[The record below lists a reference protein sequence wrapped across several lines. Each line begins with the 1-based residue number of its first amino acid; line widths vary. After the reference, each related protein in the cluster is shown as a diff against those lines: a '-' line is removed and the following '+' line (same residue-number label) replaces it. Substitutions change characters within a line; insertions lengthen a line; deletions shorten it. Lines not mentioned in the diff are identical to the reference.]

1 MSVNPGEGLK
11 SLSERISVA
20 GVDVS
25 PAHFIGGERV
35 ASEDT
40 FTDLSPIDE
49 QPLGEIA
56 RGGQR
61 EADLAVAAAT
71 EAFPA
76 WAALGATGRAA
87 YLHRLADL
95 IDANVDRLAA
105 VECVD
110 MAMLLRSL
118 KARLI
123 NRGARNYRSYA
134 DLAVAYEERVWDSNG
149 THNRVIRMPSG
160 PAVVITPWNA
170 PFMLSTWKTAPALA
184 AGSTM
189 ILKPAEWSPLS
200 CSVLADLVDE
210 AGFPPGVFNIVQ
222 GIGEEIG
229 AALVSHPGVR
239 RISFTGS
246 PETARHIGVAAAKNI
261 VPFTGELGGKG
272 PLLVFDDCDLEAA
285 ARKAAG
291 QFDDAGQVCLAGTR
305 ILVQESIAEQF
316 LELFHRFADEH
327 VLGDPRDD
335 DTTVTPLIHRDH
347 FDRVAGFVER
357 ARANGDEIVRGG
369 HPAARGGLF
378 YEPTLVV
385 PRSNESEIVQREV
398 FGPVLTVQTFADED
412 EGVALANSTP
422 YGLSGIIYT
431 GSAERA
437 ERVGR
442 AVRAG
447 TVWVNYVPR
456 TRSHGSVRRDRDLR
470 HRPRGRR
477 LRPRLLLRSQDPP
490 DRRRHDRLTMSATGL
505 VWHER
510 MMWHDTGSG
519 ASELPSGGWLEPGE
533 HAESPATKRRL
544 KNLLDA
550 TGLTDDLVLLAPRA
564 ATIEE
569 LCRVHAPEYVERIR
583 ALSTGRGGDAGSE
596 APFGNGSFPIAQLA
610 AGGTIT
616 AIDAVLD
623 REVRN
628 AYALVR
634 PPGHHALSDRGMGF
648 CLFANVAVGIRHAQA
663 ARGLGRVA
671 VVDWDVHH
679 GNGTQAIFWHDPS
692 VLAISLHQDGLYP
705 ARSGLLSETGVGEGA
720 GTTLNVPLPA
730 GSGTGAYLDA
740 IDRVVVPALEEFAPE
755 LVVIACGF
763 DAGALD
769 PLGRM
774 QLPAAAFGAMTER
787 LLDVT
792 GRLCGGR
799 LVASHEGGYSAGHVP
814 FCGLSVIEALSGL
827 SAGIDDPF
835 AYLADIPGQEL
846 VPHQR
851 AAVDA
856 AAALV
861 PGVPR

>member
-1 MSVNPGEGLK
+1 MLTQCIALDHGPAGVRANCLCPGWVRTPMADGEMDDLGLPSREAAYAVATKDVPLRRPSTPEEIAGTVAWLLSDDASSVNGAVISVDGGSTVVDVAALAFDAGERLPPSPGDVAERTGVGVK
-11 SLSERISVA
+11 PPQRISVA
-20 GVDVS
+20 GVEVS
-25 PAHFIGGERV
+25 PDHFIGGERV

-40 FTDLSPIDE
+40 FTDISPIDE

-76 WAALGATGRAA
+76 WAALGAAGRAA

-95 IDANVDRLAA
+95 IDANVERLAA

-200 CSVLADLVDE
+200 CSLLADLVDE

-239 RISFTGS
+239 RVSFTGS

-305 ILVQESIAEQF
+305 ILVQESVAEPF

-335 DTTVTPLIHRDH
+335 DTTVTPLIHREH

-369 HPAARGGLF
+369 HPAERGGLF

-422 YGLSGIIYT
+422 YGLSGIVYT

-447 TVWVNYVPR
+447 TSGS
-456 TRSHGSVRRDRDLR
+456 TRSS
-470 HRPRGRR
+470 
-477 LRPRLLLRSQDPP
+477 
-490 DRRRHDRLTMSATGL
+490 
-505 VWHER
+505 
-510 MMWHDTGSG
+510 
-519 ASELPSGGWLEPGE
+519 
-533 HAESPATKRRL
+533 
-544 KNLLDA
+544 
-550 TGLTDDLVLLAPRA
+550 
-564 ATIEE
+564 
-569 LCRVHAPEYVERIR
+569 C
-583 ALSTGRGGDAGSE
+583 
-596 APFGNGSFPIAQLA
+596 
-610 AGGTIT
+610 
-616 AIDAVLD
+616 AI
-623 REVRN
+623 
-628 AYALVR
+628 
-634 PPGHHALSDRGMGF
+634 
-648 CLFANVAVGIRHAQA
+648 
-663 ARGLGRVA
+663 
-671 VVDWDVHH
+671 
-679 GNGTQAIFWHDPS
+679 
-692 VLAISLHQDGLYP
+692 
-705 ARSGLLSETGVGEGA
+705 
-720 GTTLNVPLPA
+720 
-730 GSGTGAYLDA
+730 
-740 IDRVVVPALEEFAPE
+740 
-755 LVVIACGF
+755 
-763 DAGALD
+763 
-769 PLGRM
+769 
-774 QLPAAAFGAMTER
+774 
-787 LLDVT
+787 
-792 GRLCGGR
+792 
-799 LVASHEGGYSAGHVP
+799 
-814 FCGLSVIEALSGL
+814 
-827 SAGIDDPF
+827 
-835 AYLADIPGQEL
+835 
-846 VPHQR
+846 
-851 AAVDA
+851 
-856 AAALV
+856 
-861 PGVPR
+861 